1 MSFSQRRVVDGAPK
15 ECGGAEHVVSKVT
28 YLHIWQFAFFAFLNH
43 PKYLKKE
50 LSCSS
55 KK

>member
-1 MSFSQRRVVDGAPK
+1 MGVAPK
-15 ECGGAEHVVSKVT
+15 ECGGAEHVLSKVS
-28 YLHIWQFAFFAFLNH
+28 YWQFAFLNH